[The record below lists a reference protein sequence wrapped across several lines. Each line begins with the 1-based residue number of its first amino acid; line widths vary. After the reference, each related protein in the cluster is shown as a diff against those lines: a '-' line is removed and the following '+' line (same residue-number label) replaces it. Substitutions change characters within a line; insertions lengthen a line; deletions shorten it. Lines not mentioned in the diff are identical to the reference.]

1 MIRNFKYP
9 SFLLVISLNEINIF
23 IRNFLFRKYSKSLLN
38 YRLSNVKITEF
49 HQGVFL
55 NQIQKP
61 EKSIILCLFFNYK

>member
-1 MIRNFKYP
+1 MIRNFKYL

-55 NQIQKP
+55 N
-61 EKSIILCLFFNYK
+61 